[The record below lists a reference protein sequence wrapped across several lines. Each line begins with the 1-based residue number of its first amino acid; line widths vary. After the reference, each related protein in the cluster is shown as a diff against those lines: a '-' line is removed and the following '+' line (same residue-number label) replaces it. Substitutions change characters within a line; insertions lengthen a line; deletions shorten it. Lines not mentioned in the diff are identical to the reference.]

1 MENDLL
7 NLANYQDL
15 KNPKERLLYRCLE
28 TVPAL
33 LSWGT
38 LFFIVFFSY
47 VCPLIIATFAII
59 FACFWFLRVVYLGC
73 HQISGYRKMR
83 SNLKTNWFK
92 KIKEIEGWQNIYHL
106 VVLPMY
112 KEEIEVVRSTFQ
124 SLTRAAYP
132 KDKMIVLLTVEE
144 RGGEEGK
151 RTAEMIKKEFAQSF
165 FKLLVVYHPQNII
178 GEIAA
183 KGANVNW
190 AVKKLQKDY
199 FFSEKDL
206 IINQIVIPYKN
217 IIASNFDVDTKP
229 YQQYFAI
236 LTWHYL
242 RLKDSLRCSFQPIPI
257 YNNNVWQVPAFSRVI
272 ATSGTFWQTMQQ
284 ERPEQLVSYSSH
296 SIPFQTLIEVGY
308 PHNVVSDD
316 SRIFWKSYLK
326 YQGNFKV
333 VPLYYPVSMDAVM
346 AENLFQTAIN
356 QYKQQRRWGWGCENI
371 PYLLYNF
378 LKNKKIP
385 LKEKLRHTF
394 VILEGFWSWA
404 VAALL
409 IFFLGWFPL
418 IVGGKEFKTTLF
430 SYKLPKI
437 TSFIMTLAMVGMVV
451 SAILS
456 LSLLPPKPKGLGRGK
471 KVSILLQW
479 LLLPVTLIIFG
490 SFPALEA
497 QARLAL
503 GKYMGFWVTEKVR
516 K

>member
-7 NLANYQDL
+7 NLANSQDL
-15 KNPKERLLYRCLE
+15 KNPKERFLYRCLE
-28 TVPAL
+28 TIPAL

-38 LFFIVFFSY
+38 LLFIFLFSY
-47 VCPLIIATFAII
+47 LSPVLIATLAII
-59 FACFWFLRVVYLGC
+59 FACFWLLRVLYLGC
-73 HQISGYRKMR
+73 HQVSGYKKMKK
-83 SNLKTNWFK
+83 NLETDWLE
-92 KIKEIEGWQNIYHL
+92 KIKKVSGWQNLYHL

-112 KEEIEVVRSTFQ
+112 KEEIKVVRSTLQ
-124 SLTRAAYP
+124 SLTQVAYP
-132 KDKMIVLLTVEE
+132 RDKMIVLLTVEE
-144 RGGEEGK
+144 RGGEEAK
-151 RTAEMIKKEFAQSF
+151 RTAEMIEKEFANTF
-165 FKLLVVYHPQNII
+165 FKLLVFHHPQNIV

-190 AVKKLQKDY
+190 AIKKLQKDY

-206 IINQIVIPYKN
+206 IINQVVIPYKD
-217 IIASNFDVDTKP
+217 IVVSNFDVDTKP
-229 YQQYFAI
+229 YQQYFAV

-242 RLKDSLRCSFQPIPI
+242 RLKDSLRSSFQPIPI

-284 ERPEQLVSYSSH
+284 ERAEELVSYSSH
-296 SIPFQTLIEVGY
+296 SIPFQTLVEIGY
-308 PHNVVSDD
+308 PHNIVSDD
-316 SRIFWKSYLK
+316 SRIFWKAYLK
-326 YQGNFKV
+326 YKGDFKV
-333 VPLYYPVSMDAVM
+333 IPLYYPVSMDAVM
-346 AENLFQTAIN
+346 AESLFQTAVN

-378 LKNKKIP
+378 LKEKEIP
-385 LKEKLRHTF
+385 LREKLHHSF

-418 IVGGKEFKTTLF
+418 IVGGEEFKKTIF

-437 TSFIMTLAMVGMVV
+437 TSFIMTLAMVGMVL

-456 LSLLPPKPKGLGRGK
+456 LLLLPPKPKGLSRWK
-471 KVSILLQW
+471 RVSVLLQW

-497 QARLAL
+497 QMRLAL